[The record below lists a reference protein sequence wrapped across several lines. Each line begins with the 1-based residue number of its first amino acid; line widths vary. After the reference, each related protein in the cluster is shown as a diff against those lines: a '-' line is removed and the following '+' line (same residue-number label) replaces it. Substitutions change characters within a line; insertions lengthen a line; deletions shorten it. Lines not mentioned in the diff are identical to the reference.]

1 MVWPRR
7 DHRAFVGSNPALYDF
22 EGASQFNL
30 LTLLGLREDQYVLDV
45 GCGSLRAGRLLIPYL
60 QRGHY
65 YGLDPDRSLV
75 LQGAKSEVGNDLLKL
90 REPVFVYNA
99 DFKLDRIRQPFDF
112 IIANSIFSHASREQ
126 ILLCLR
132 LVAETLD
139 ANGLFLATYYA
150 GEESYAGKGWVYPGN
165 ARYRSTDL
173 AAMAAVNGLQLAE
186 IAWPHVNDQRW
197 VMLAHRH
204 ASLARFKLGDQD
216 LLLAE
221 QAARHAVSRM
231 YREITRDPLYGWLTR
246 IRALLTELGFERPK
260 A

>member
-7 DHRAFVGSNPALYDF
+7 NHRAFVGSNPTLYDF

-30 LTLLGLREDQYVLDV
+30 LTLLGLREDQYVLDI

-65 YGLDPDRSLV
+65 HGLDPDRSLV
-75 LQGAKSEVGNDLLKL
+75 LQGVKNEVGDDLLKL
-90 REPVFVYNA
+90 RGPVFVHNA
-99 DFKLDRIRQPFDF
+99 DFKLDQIQQPFDF
-112 IIANSIFSHASREQ
+112 ILANSIFSHASREQ

-139 ANGLFLATYYA
+139 GNGVFLASYYP
-150 GEESYAGKGWVYPGN
+150 GKESYAGKAWVYPEN
-165 ARYRSTDL
+165 VCYRSTDL
-173 AAMAAVNGLQLAE
+173 VEMAALNGLHLVE

-197 VMLAHRH
+197 VMIARH
-204 ASLARFKLGDQD
+204 EESLARFRLDDQD

-221 QAARHAVSRM
+221 QAARQAASKL
-231 YREITRDPLYGWLTR
+231 YREITRDPLYGWLVR
-246 IRALLTELGFERPK
+246 IRALLTELGFKKPR